1 MADRCA
7 IENTLASWALGYDQR
22 EPERMERCFTPD
34 AELIMD
40 IEGGE
45 QMGPY
50 IGRAEVMKHFTDHH
64 AIQTDQRRHITTNV
78 VIDAETDDTAS
89 VVSCLTLLVTED
101 NVIRLQASG
110 LYRDQFVRTDA
121 GWQIKQR
128 RIELDIHY

>member
-40 IEGGE
+40 IGGTE
-45 QMGPY
+45 TMGPY
-50 IGRAEVMKHFTDHH
+50 IGRAEVMRHFTEHH
-64 AIQTDQRRHITTNV
+64 EVQTDQRRHITTNV
-78 VIDAETDDTAS
+78 VVDEETEDTAS
-89 VVSCLTLLVTED
+89 VVSCLTLLVTEN

-110 LYRDQFVRTDA
+110 LYRDQFVKTDV
-121 GWQIKQR
+121 GWQIRRR

>member
-22 EPERMERCFTPD
+22 EPERMKQCFTPD
-34 AELIMD
+34 ADLIMD
-40 IEGGE
+40 ISGAE

-50 IGRAEVMKHFTDHH
+50 IGRDEVMKHFTDHH
-64 AIQTDQRRHITTNV
+64 EIQTDQRRHITTNV
-78 VIDAETDDTAS
+78 VIDEETDDSAS
-89 VVSCLTLLVTED
+89 VISYLTLLVTEN

-110 LYRDQFVRTDA
+110 LYRDQFVRTEV